1 MSPIRAGLTRIFETL
16 YAKLLSNSS
25 FALGLL
31 ALALLANLG
40 ALLAVNQANVHFEEA
55 RIQVIASRRA
65 MSNIQQIQSMLY
77 EAESAQR
84 GFLYT
89 GSSDYLAPLRENARL
104 IGPALASLR
113 TKYADAAL
121 QQSTLDR
128 VVALS
133 KERISDLSVT
143 VALQQAGQADAA
155 RLTVTTNRGKDLMA
169 EIDTN
174 IARFLAA
181 EGKSLDEQ
189 LGAWEKIQLG
199 VRWGFVVI
207 LFLNAMMI
215 MAGAVVIIR
224 GLARER
230 AGNERHDQREVEF
243 AAEAVWR
250 AEELRALT
258 AHLLQIQEN
267 ERHTVARDL
276 HDELGGTLSAIKLDI
291 IMAREAAAKR
301 NDEKSVARLQR
312 AHTSIDG
319 AVQFVRRL
327 IEDLR
332 PTLLDNLGFD
342 AALHSMTELFSE
354 RCGVACVVSLPEGEL
369 NLTPAQSITLYRVC
383 QEALTNVMKYAKA
396 KQVHI
401 TLTNDGAQWTL
412 VFSDDGVGIDASIT
426 QPNRRFAHGLLGMRE
441 RVVALGGHFDIN
453 GSTGVGTTLTATFPV
468 TAPGEAEA

>member
-1 MSPIRAGLTRIFETL
+1 M
-16 YAKLLSNSS
+16 LLN
-25 FALGLL
+25 
-31 ALALLANLG
+31 
-40 ALLAVNQANVHFEEA
+40 
-55 RIQVIASRRA
+55 
-65 MSNIQQIQSMLY
+65 

-89 GSSDYLAPLRENARL
+89 GNPDYLAPLRENVGL
-104 IGPALASLR
+104 ISPALATLR
-113 TKYADAAL
+113 ALNADAPL
-121 QQSTLDR
+121 QQSMLDR
-128 VVALS
+128 VGALTQE
-133 KERISDLSVT
+133 KISVMNFMIE
-143 VALQQAGQADAA
+143 LQQSGQSNTAPAIMTA
-155 RLTVTTNRGKDLMA
+155 NRGRALMA
-169 EIDTN
+169 EINTE

-181 EGKSLDEQ
+181 EGKFLDEH
-189 LGAWEKIQLG
+189 LGDWEKIQQG
-199 VRWGFVVI
+199 VRWGFVGI

-250 AEELRALT
+250 AEELRALS
-258 AHLLQIQEN
+258 AHLLLIQEN

-301 NDEKSVARLQR
+301 SDEKSVARLQR

-327 IEDLR
+327 IENLR

-342 AALHSMTELFSE
+342 AALHSMTDLFSE
-354 RCGVACVVSLPEGEL
+354 RCAVACVVSLPEGEL

-396 KQVHI
+396 KQVRI
-401 TLTNDGAQWTL
+401 SLTNDGAQWTL
-412 VFSDDGVGIDASIT
+412 VIADDGVGIDASTT

-453 GSTGVGTTLTATFPV
+453 GSPGAGTTLTARFPV
-468 TAPGEAEA
+468 AAMGEAEI